1 MKKAI
6 KETNLDDKL
15 KKRLTPDSEITPRI
29 YGAPKVHKK
38 DVPLRP
44 IVNTIGSPT
53 YELTKYVASILAP
66 LVGKTSSYIKDSNQF
81 VNFIKNTTLD
91 PEDKMVSFDV
101 VQGFA
106 KIPLDEAIQVIKEVA
121 NPQTAKLAEIC
132 LRSTFFSFH
141 GEIFEQTSGVAM
153 GSPLSPI
160 VANLFME
167 KFETKALD
175 SYPLKPKFWVRF
187 VDDTSVNWP
196 HGDKELKNFLN
207 HLNSTSEDIK
217 FTIEMEENNCIPFL
231 DILLIRNKDG
241 SIGHKVFRKKAHTD
255 NYLHAD
261 SHHHPAQKMGVLQ
274 TLFTRAC
281 RISDD
286 NHTDEEIT
294 YLKRTFANLGY
305 SSKSILKAINKAKYG
320 NNINKTK
327 KPVTSNAY
335 LPYIQGVTDKIAKI
349 LRKKDIKTS
358 FKPLS
363 TIKQKMKSV
372 KDSQD

>member
-1 MKKAI
+1 MKDHLYNSGSYKKLEENPISRITRLVKKAI
-6 KETNLDDKL
+6 KDTNLDDKL
-15 KKRLTPDSEITPRI
+15 KKCLTHDIEITPRI

-53 YELTKYVASILAP
+53 YELAKYVASILAP

-91 PEDKMVSFDV
+91 PEDKLVSFDV
-101 VQGFA
+101 VQLFT
-106 KIPLDEAIQVIKEVA
+106 KIPLDEAIQVVKEVA
-121 NPQTAKLAEIC
+121 DPQTAKLAEIC

-167 KFETKALD
+167 KFESKALD
-175 SYPLKPKFWVRF
+175 SFPLKPKFWVRF

-196 HGDKELKNFLN
+196 HGDIELKNFLN
-207 HLNSTSEDIK
+207 HLNSISKDIK
-217 FTIEMEENNCIPFL
+217 FTMEMEENNCIPFL
-231 DILLIRNKDG
+231 DILLIRNNDG
-241 SIGHKVFRKKAHTD
+241 SIGHKVFRKKAHTN

-261 SHHHPAQKMGVLQ
+261 SHHHPAQKIGVLQ

-281 RISDD
+281 IISDD
-286 NHTDEEIT
+286 NHTNEEIT

-305 SSKSILKAINKAKYG
+305 NSKSILTAIKKAKSG
-320 NNINKTK
+320 SNINKTEN
-327 KPVTSNAY
+327 P
-335 LPYIQGVTDKIAKI
+335 
-349 LRKKDIKTS
+349 
-358 FKPLS
+358 
-363 TIKQKMKSV
+363 
-372 KDSQD
+372 